1 MSTEY
6 MVLLPSVEQS
16 WLDAT
21 PEQKAAVYDRHREF
35 MGMLAQRGHTMTGG
49 SELAHSSGSKVV
61 HADGSVTDGPYAETV
76 EQLSGFYL
84 IRTDDLDDLLQVVAV
99 LADAEGPVEVREC
112 LDQPASDTDADAA
125 PAEAE
130 VIA

>member
-6 MVLLPSVEQS
+6 MVLLPSVEQR

-21 PEQKAAVYDRHREF
+21 PEQKAAVYGRHRQFAE
-35 MGMLAQRGHTMTGG
+35 MLAERGHTMTGG

-99 LADAEGPVEVREC
+99 LAGADGVVELREC
-112 LDQPASDTDADAA
+112 LEQPDAGADAGA
-125 PAEAE
+125 PARAE
-130 VIA
+130 VTA